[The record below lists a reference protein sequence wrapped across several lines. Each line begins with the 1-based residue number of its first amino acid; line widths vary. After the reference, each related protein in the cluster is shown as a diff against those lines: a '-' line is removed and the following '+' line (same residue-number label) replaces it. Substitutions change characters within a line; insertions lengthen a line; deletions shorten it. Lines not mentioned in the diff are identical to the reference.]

1 MTTAAGICTPKNLAL
16 FVLVVGSQLIDAQK
30 AIAQALGSDSIPTG
44 HLANSAEEYWPAV
57 PDSLPH
63 HFINRLKHLPIR
75 GSRGFM
81 GYGLHLRE
89 TYDNYQRYYW
99 GLGPED
105 KNGYLL
111 HRAIGYADLRWN
123 RHLRTY
129 AELNSSTIS
138 GRTGGP
144 RPVQDVNTLSFNQLF
159 AELSW
164 PLAPRAHLV
173 LRLGKQ
179 LLQYGQGTLLD
190 LRDANVRRSY
200 LGAKAVAYLGNTR
213 VDGLAMWLVR
223 NNPGWLDDERD
234 RTQWLL
240 GSWLTHTYQQH
251 LITRFD
257 VFYLFVNRDQTLFNQ
272 GAGPEKRHTAGASAY
287 YKRGPWNGITVFE
300 GQLGQFAGTTIKA
313 WKVAQLVSY
322 EVPSPKLKPVLT
334 LQGAI
339 ASGDHNPADGDLNTF
354 NPLYPRVIYYGFIDN
369 VGSSNVL
376 VVHPRADVN
385 LAPRVRLLTSYYRFW
400 RTSLTDGVYG
410 PAGVLLL
417 PSVESGRFIGDMYDA
432 VISYSPTTA
441 LNLQAT
447 GVYFR
452 RRTYLLSQPDLTTDI
467 YYGGLRLTVR
477 S

>member
-1 MTTAAGICTPKNLAL
+1 
-16 FVLVVGSQLIDAQK
+16 
-30 AIAQALGSDSIPTG
+30 
-44 HLANSAEEYWPAV
+44 V
-57 PDSLPH
+57 PDSLPQR
-63 HFINRLKHLPIR
+63 FIQRLKHLPLR
-75 GSRGFM
+75 GGRGFM

-105 KNGYLL
+105 KDGYLL

-123 RHLRTY
+123 RHLRAY

-138 GRTGGP
+138 GRNGGP
-144 RPVQDVNTLSFNQLF
+144 RPVQDINTLSFNQLF

-164 PLAPRAHLV
+164 PVAPRAQLV

-223 NNPGWLDDERD
+223 NNPGLLDDERD

-240 GSWLTHTYQQH
+240 GGWLSHAYQQR
-251 LITRFD
+251 LVSRFD
-257 VFYLFVNRDQTLFNQ
+257 VFYLLVNRDQTLFNQ
-272 GAGPEKRHTAGASAY
+272 GAGTEKRHTVGASVY
-287 YKRGPWNGITVFE
+287 YQRGPWNGITVVE
-300 GQLGQFAGTTIKA
+300 GQLGQFAGTTIQA
-313 WKVAQLVSY
+313 WKVAQMVAY
-322 EVPSPKLKPVLT
+322 AVPSPKLKPMLT

-339 ASGDHNPADGDLNTF
+339 ASGDHNPADGELNTF
-354 NPLYPRVIYYGFIDN
+354 NPLYPRAIYYGFIDN

-400 RTSLTDGVYG
+400 RTSRADGVYG

-417 PSVESGRFIGDMYDA
+417 PAADSGRLIGSMVDA
-432 VISYSPTTA
+432 VLAYSPTAA

-452 RRTYLLSQPDLTTDI
+452 RGTYLLRQPNLTTDI

-477 S
+477 I